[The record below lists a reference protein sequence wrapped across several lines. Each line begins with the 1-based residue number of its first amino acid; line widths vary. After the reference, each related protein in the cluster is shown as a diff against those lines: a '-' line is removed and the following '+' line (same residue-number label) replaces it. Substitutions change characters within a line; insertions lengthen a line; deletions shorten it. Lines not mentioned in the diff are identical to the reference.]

1 MTGPQELSHQI
12 KHQSAQQD
20 GGFTP
25 FAFGHIATYD
35 PKTNS
40 ARLYIPSMRD
50 EDDNVVLTEWMPL
63 SATFAG
69 AAWGM
74 QFGPMGGS
82 TPEDPTKGELCVIG
96 FGGPQRGLRAC
107 LCSIYNTVNAPPFP
121 DLKAGEFG
129 VMSKMGSFMRFHDTG
144 DVEFNLPTGNLIATV
159 ATGNLVASAPQGMA
173 SVTAPIISMGNGGVL
188 QPVKLAN
195 NAPSIVLMAE

>member
-20 GGFTP
+20 GGFAP
-25 FAFGHIATYD
+25 FTFGHIATYD
-35 PKTNS
+35 PKQGV
-40 ARLYIPSMRD
+40 RLYIPSMRD
-50 EDDNVVLTEWMPL
+50 EDDNPSLSSWMPL
-63 SATFAG
+63 SSMFAG
-69 AAWGM
+69 NGWGV
-74 QFGPMGGS
+74 QVAPMGGA
-82 TPEDPTKGELCVIG
+82 TAQNPTAGELCVIG
-96 FGGPQRGLRAC
+96 VLSPQRGLMAA
-107 LCSIYNTVNAPPFP
+107 LCSIYNTVNLPPFP

-129 VMSKMGSFMRFHDTG
+129 MMSKKGSFMRFHDTG
-144 DVEFNLPTGNLIATV
+144 DVEFNLPVGNLIATV
-159 ATGNLVASAPQGMA
+159 ATGNLVASAPQGTA